1 MPLTRPVYPP
11 LSLQNR
17 FSKDGLS
24 SALGVRSKEIG
35 MSPFSMHFIR
45 VLLPEVQ
52 FFFFFFLPQPR
63 TSTTQCFGSVFWD
76 TNEMRC
82 KCRCLRSLMLAK
94 RHCEFLCCKTFHFF
108 CACHDFCLKKHNPL
122 FIFPLCLPRWKE
134 IELFK
139 NSLGKQNKKRGGGG
153 KRLGEKK

>member
-45 VLLPEVQ
+45 VLLPEVR
-52 FFFFFFLPQPR
+52 L
-63 TSTTQCFGSVFWD
+63 
-76 TNEMRC
+76 EME
-82 KCRCLRSLMLAK
+82 AY
-94 RHCEFLCCKTFHFF
+94 FH
-108 CACHDFCLKKHNPL
+108 
-122 FIFPLCLPRWKE
+122 
-134 IELFK
+134 
-139 NSLGKQNKKRGGGG
+139 
-153 KRLGEKK
+153 